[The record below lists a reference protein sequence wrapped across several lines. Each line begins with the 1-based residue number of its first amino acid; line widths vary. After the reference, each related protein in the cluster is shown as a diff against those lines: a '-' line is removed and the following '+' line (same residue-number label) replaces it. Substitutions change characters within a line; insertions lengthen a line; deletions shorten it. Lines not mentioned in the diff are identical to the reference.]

1 MGTEM
6 PNERQWLQAEQ
17 NGQEEL
23 AEAVFAR
30 LVAGMPAI
38 EPSAAFVD
46 ATAQAA
52 WQASTRR
59 RAATRGAAIAA
70 GLAAAAGGLG
80 AIYELRAPAASL
92 VARGT
97 VAMAEGLVWL
107 TTSVGEGARWWWV
120 AERIGTAA
128 SDAFAAPAAAAGL
141 AAAGMIALAAIY
153 ALQQLIG
160 HSNN

>member
-1 MGTEM
+1 M
-6 PNERQWLQAEQ
+6 
-17 NGQEEL
+17 
-23 AEAVFAR
+23 FAG

-38 EPSAAFVD
+38 EASAAFVD
-46 ATAQAA
+46 ATAEAA
-52 WQASTRR
+52 WQARRRR
-59 RAATRGAAIAA
+59 RAATRTAAIAA

-107 TTSVGEGARWWWV
+107 ATSVGEGARWWWV

-128 SDAFAAPAAAAGL
+128 SDAFAAPAAAGL

-153 ALQQLIG
+153 ALQQLTG
-160 HSNN
+160 HSNNWIGEERGRQKAGRA